1 MSFITRDLSKVIMKR
16 SRLQNN
22 FVKNRTGG
30 NKTLYT
36 KQRNYRISLLK
47 KFEKKNFANVNE
59 KDIFDNKLFQKTIKP
74 SLSDKVMTRD
84 RIRLS

>member
-1 MSFITRDLSKVIMKR
+1 MPFITRDLSKVIMKR
-16 SRLQNN
+16 SRLRNN

-47 KFEKKNFANVNE
+47 KFKKKNFANVNE
-59 KDIFDNKLFQKTIKP
+59 KDIFDKLFQKTIKP

-84 RIRLS
+84 RIKLS

>member
-1 MSFITRDLSKVIMKR
+1 MPFITRDLSKAIMKI
-16 SRLQNN
+16 SRLRNN
-22 FVKNRTGG
+22 FVKNRMGG

-36 KQRNYRISLLK
+36 KQRNYPISLLK

>member
-1 MSFITRDLSKVIMKR
+1 MKR

-30 NKTLYT
+30 NKILYT
-36 KQRNYRISLLK
+36 KQRNYCVSLLK
-47 KFEKKNFANVNE
+47 KFKKKNFANVNE
-59 KDIFDNKLFQKTIKP
+59 KDIFDNKLFQKTIKS

-84 RIRLS
+84 RIKLS